1 MGEQKGE
8 HWKLWKDSE
17 GGDHSNLLRKWK
29 HVGGGVKKTNKV
41 SIISIICLL
50 SLGRTTIR
58 HSVITARAL
67 DQRLW
72 MKWSQAWMKTSACA
86 RNQPFGLSA
95 QKHTNDVWT
104 LFGSKGIMAIRT
116 QWQYYA
122 FGTLVTNQNHQLT
135 HLKLKYR
142 VDGLQ
147 KNGFSSQEYL
157 LAVKIVKTT
166 HSGDSARRVFFKLKI
181 VQLIFVCC
189 T

>member
-1 MGEQKGE
+1 MKTC
-8 HWKLWKDSE
+8 W
-17 GGDHSNLLRKWK
+17 
-29 HVGGGVKKTNKV
+29 GGGVKKTNKV

-72 MKWSQAWMKTSACA
+72 LKWSQAWMKTSAWA
-86 RNQPFGLSA
+86 RNQPFGISA

-122 FGTLVTNQNHQLT
+122 FCTLVTNQNHQLT

-142 VDGLQ
+142 VDGLR

-166 HSGDSARRVFFKLKI
+166 HSGDSTRRVFFKLKT